1 MSPSY
6 TGAEDVLI
14 SSTEPEGSI
23 EDAVCAIVYAAP
35 RTEIKE
41 LQVLREIMMH
51 KVGPSQLN

>member
-1 MSPSY
+1 M
-6 TGAEDVLI
+6 LI
-14 SSTEPEGSI
+14 TSTEPEGSI

-51 KVGPSQLN
+51 KVPLLLVVV